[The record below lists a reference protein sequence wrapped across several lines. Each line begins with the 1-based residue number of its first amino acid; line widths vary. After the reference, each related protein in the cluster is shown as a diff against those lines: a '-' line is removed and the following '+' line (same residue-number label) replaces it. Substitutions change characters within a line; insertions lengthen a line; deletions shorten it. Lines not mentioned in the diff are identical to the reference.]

1 MKTCCQSWWQPII
14 SASAARETVPYCS
27 NSGRR
32 FPDVSDSDPHKF
44 WFLPIVNR
52 TLNEPDNDARTMSS
66 NEFLPSEIN
75 ALPDKASLKIA
86 DNRQDYSERRNDDR
100 RNCSEVDR
108 IN

>member
-1 MKTCCQSWWQPII
+1 
-14 SASAARETVPYCS
+14 
-27 NSGRR
+27 
-32 FPDVSDSDPHKF
+32 
-44 WFLPIVNR
+44 
-52 TLNEPDNDARTMSS
+52 MSS

-100 RNCSEVDR
+100 RNCGEVDR